1 MRRAIGV
8 LFAGLFLMAASLAGT
23 AAVNDYAWFVIDD
36 NFPSAALLSDTRGA
50 YEDYRLPD
58 GDKCVNAW
66 AASTGL
72 FFTYLYRGSNLGDN
86 CNTVYQD
93 GVRTY
98 TLRFPEGSAPC
109 AELGL
114 TPANGVCTLEVG
126 SPSEYPRIRAEKLFG
141 KSAQATPV
149 AFLFNR
155 GASYEV
161 RADDNVYFVI
171 DGQTRTLS
179 NSSTATLWKF
189 GKKGAA
195 PVGDPFVFP
204 FTLSVTRVAP

>member
-1 MRRAIGV
+1 MRKVIGV
-8 LFAGLFLMAASLAGT
+8 LFAGLLLMTASLAGT

-36 NFPSAALLSDTRGA
+36 NVPGAALLSDARGA
-50 YEDYRLPD
+50 YADYRLPE
-58 GDKCVNAW
+58 GDECVNAW

-72 FFTYLYRGSNLGDN
+72 FFAYLYRGSDLGDS
-86 CNTVYQD
+86 CHRVYPE

-98 TLRFPEGSAPC
+98 TLLFPEGSAPC
-109 AELGL
+109 LEFGA
-114 TPANGVCTLEVG
+114 CTLEVA
-126 SPSEYPRIRAEKLFG
+126 SPGESPRIRAEKLFG
-141 KSAQATPV
+141 KSAQSTPV
-149 AFLFNR
+149 AFLFIR

-161 RADDNVYFVI
+161 RADESVYFVV

-179 NSSTATLWKF
+179 YSGAARLWKI

-204 FTLSVTRVAP
+204 FSLSVSRVAP